1 MRRSD
6 FTLKCISAVLLIAI
20 ACYIGFYFFRSSTDL
35 TQTSTAVIVT
45 AGESTMTTGYI
56 VRDEQ
61 VLSGGGSNVATT
73 IDDGQKVANGQVIAV
88 SYNGDSALE
97 RAEQIRTLQ
106 LKINQ
111 LEQLSKYDAGS
122 TTTETVKSIASAVAH
137 NSFDALEQLRVA
149 ADSCIFNIDSEVDT
163 ETELNALR
171 LDLAQLESTS
181 SNSTD
186 ITAPYSGTFTSV
198 TDGYESIGLDD
209 VQYLNP
215 SELDGVFTGGSSNS
229 SALGKLVKGTTWY
242 YVCVMDSDY
251 ADRLQAEEQMQL
263 NFSKTYSG
271 SLKMNV
277 ESIGAQDDGKCLV
290 IFSCN
295 TALADTISIRTAT
308 AEVMFSENT
317 GILVAKSAVHL
328 DDEDNAFVY
337 ILTGSQL
344 ETAYIN
350 ILCEYQDS
358 YIVESSSSSGSYLR
372 EGCEIVVKG
381 NGLFD
386 GKVID

>member
-20 ACYIGFYFFRSSTDL
+20 ACYIGFYFLRSSSDL
-35 TQTSTAVIVT
+35 TQTSRAVIVT

-61 VLSGGGSNVATT
+61 ILSGGGSNVAATVN
-73 IDDGQKVANGQVIAV
+73 DGQKVSNGQVIAV

-97 RAEQIRTLQ
+97 RAEQIRTLK
-106 LKINQ
+106 LKIKQ
-111 LEQLSKYDAGS
+111 LEQLAKSDNG
-122 TTTETVKSIASAVAH
+122 TTSSETIKSIASAVAH
-137 NSFDALEQLRVA
+137 NNFDTLEQLRMS
-149 ADSCIFNIDSEVDT
+149 ADSCIFSSGSEIDT
-163 ETELNALR
+163 EAELNGLR
-171 LDLAQLESTS
+171 LDLAQLESTR

-186 ITAPYSGTFTSV
+186 ITAPASGTFTSV
-198 TDGYESIGLDD
+198 TDGYEGIGLED
-209 VQYLNP
+209 VEYLNP
-215 SELDGVFTGGSSNS
+215 SELDSLFTGGSSDP
-229 SALGKLVKGTTWY
+229 SALGKLVKGTKWY
-242 YVCVMDSDY
+242 YAAIMDTEY
-251 ADRLQAEEQMQL
+251 TNRLQTGRKMQL

-271 SLKMNV
+271 SLKMTVENV
-277 ESIGAQDDGKCLV
+277 GAEDNGKCLV
-290 IFSCN
+290 IFSCDS
-295 TALADTISIRTAT
+295 ALSDTISIRNLT

-317 GILVAKSAVHL
+317 GILVAKNAVHL
-328 DDEDNAFVY
+328 DDEDKPFVY

-344 ETAYIN
+344 ETAYIS

-358 YIVESSSSSGSYLR
+358 YIVESASSGGSYLR

-386 GKVID
+386 GKVVN